1 MRRRLL
7 TPFGGICVFIL
18 VSLLVG
24 GGLAYVTFASLQ
36 VEAAQREATARAD
49 AANKERL
56 ALWQLDSRLFPILG
70 VENHRPYVH
79 YFSLYTPH
87 PVVIDETGEPAA
99 DPGRVPSPLLSG
111 ELPDWMRL
119 HFQLDPVEGWSS
131 PQVMPESLETNLRT
145 HRDGNLT
152 LANSTTERRALLGK
166 LRVQFVATD
175 LHAMLIEQEAAEPTE
190 AFAVPWN
197 LNDAITNSVVV
208 PKLEAPV
215 PIEPQSQNRAQQSIP
230 NSIQQ
235 GVPAPQYR
243 DPYDQMRFAAAKK
256 SIDATRGEV
265 GGNSTNTMK
274 LVPAPTPAPA
284 TAMAPAAKPQ
294 GDTAPMA
301 RQAFGA
307 TAPSGPSVKVIAK
320 EPVVLADADRAKMR
334 GGIENLAR
342 KKLAFPEQPPAVH
355 VGPIRPIWLT
365 AAEGT
370 KYLALVRAARLE
382 KKMVFQGVIL
392 DWVKLQAVLKEEVQ
406 AILPDAKI
414 EPVLDLSQSS
424 ERRMAAIP
432 AQLDPGPTPELPP
445 AGWTPLR
452 IGLVLSWVAAIV
464 ALMAVWFGGW
474 TLIDLSERRIRFVSA
489 VTHELRTPLT
499 SLRLYLDLLA
509 SGMIT
514 DEAKQKEY
522 LHTLQ
527 GEAER
532 LNQLVDNV
540 LDFAKLENRAI
551 LACRQSV
558 PLESL
563 LTMTKETWTDRLLAD
578 GKELHVISTLP
589 PDQAVH
595 TDVRI
600 ASQILGI
607 LIDNARK
614 YSREA
619 SDRRIWVWAKPGD
632 GTRLILEVEDRGP
645 GVAVSERASIFRPF
659 RRGRNSDKTGGGAG
673 LGLALAKQWADALN
687 GRLSYRP
694 ADGGT
699 GAIFRLELPHK

>member
-87 PVVIDETGEPAA
+87 PVVIDESGEPAA

-145 HRDGNLT
+145 HRDANLT
-152 LANSTTERRALLGK
+152 LANSTTERRTLLGK
-166 LRVQFVATD
+166 LRVQFLAPD
-175 LHAMLIEQEAAEPTE
+175 LHATLIEQEAAEPTE
-190 AFAVPWN
+190 AFAVPLN
-197 LNDAITNSVVV
+197 LNDTTSNSVIA
-208 PKLEAPV
+208 PKLEAP
-215 PIEPQSQNRAQQSIP
+215 IEPQPQMNRAQQVSP
-230 NSIQQ
+230 NTSLQ

-243 DPYDQMRFAAAKK
+243 DPYDRLRFEAAKK
-256 SIDATRGEV
+256 NFEATRGEV
-265 GGNSTNTMK
+265 GGNSLNSTAR
-274 LVPAPTPAPA
+274 LVPAPTPGVMAPYAEIQGDSSAKLSVAPA
-284 TAMAPAAKPQ
+284 PSL
-294 GDTAPMA
+294 A
-301 RQAFGA
+301 RQAAGV
-307 TAPSGPSVKVIAK
+307 APPVPPLKPTIAK
-320 EPVVLADADRAKMR
+320 VH
-334 GGIENLAR
+334 ENRR
-342 KKLAFPEQPPAVH
+342 KIAFPEQPPAVH

-365 AAEGT
+365 ATEGT

-392 DWVKLQAVLKEEVQ
+392 DWAKLQAVLKEEVQ

-432 AQLDPGPTPELPP
+432 AQLDPGPAPELPP

-452 IGLVLSWVAAIV
+452 IGLIFGWVAAIV

-551 LACRQSV
+551 LACRQSI

-563 LTMTKETWTDRLLAD
+563 LTMAKETWTDRLLAD
-578 GKELHVISTLP
+578 GMELHVISTLP
-589 PDQAVH
+589 PDQLVH

-632 GTRLILEVEDRGP
+632 NTRLILEVEDRGP

-699 GAIFRLELPHK
+699 GAIFRFELPLRG

>member
-1 MRRRLL
+1 MSRVTAAAAMVLL
-7 TPFGGICVFIL
+7 LPLTAAAQSGAPAPSSQGPMVVERVQSGFLVAPDVKVTRVDGITSELAGAYAGWLTDGTIF
-18 VSLLVG
+18 VG
-24 GGLAYVTFASLQ
+24 GGGYWM
-36 VEAAQREATARAD
+36 
-49 AANKERL
+49 AN
-56 ALWQLDSRLFPILG
+56 
-70 VENHRPYVH
+70 
-79 YFSLYTPH
+79 
-87 PVVIDETGEPAA
+87 
-99 DPGRVPSPLLSG
+99 
-111 ELPDWMRL
+111 
-119 HFQLDPVEGWSS
+119 
-131 PQVMPESLETNLRT
+131 
-145 HRDGNLT
+145 
-152 LANSTTERRALLGK
+152 
-166 LRVQFVATD
+166 
-175 LHAMLIEQEAAEPTE
+175 
-190 AFAVPWN
+190 
-197 LNDAITNSVVV
+197 
-208 PKLEAPV
+208 
-215 PIEPQSQNRAQQSIP
+215 
-230 NSIQQ
+230 
-235 GVPAPQYR
+235 
-243 DPYDQMRFAAAKK
+243 
-256 SIDATRGEV
+256 
-265 GGNSTNTMK
+265 
-274 LVPAPTPAPA
+274 
-284 TAMAPAAKPQ
+284 
-294 GDTAPMA
+294 
-301 RQAFGA
+301 
-307 TAPSGPSVKVIAK
+307 
-320 EPVVLADADRAKMR
+320 
-334 GGIENLAR
+334 
-342 KKLAFPEQPPAVH
+342 
-355 VGPIRPIWLT
+355 
-365 AAEGT
+365 
-370 KYLALVRAARLE
+370 
-382 KKMVFQGVIL
+382 
-392 DWVKLQAVLKEEVQ
+392 
-406 AILPDAKI
+406 
-414 EPVLDLSQSS
+414 QSS
-424 ERRMAAIP
+424 DRRMAAIP
-432 AQLDPGPTPELPP
+432 AQLDPGPAPELPP

-452 IGLVLSWVAAIV
+452 IGLVFGWVAAIV

-551 LACRQSV
+551 LACRQSI

-563 LTMTKETWTDRLLAD
+563 LTMAKETWTDRLLAD
-578 GKELHVISTLP
+578 GMELHVISTLP
-589 PDQAVH
+589 PDQLVH

-632 GTRLILEVEDRGP
+632 NTRLILEVEDRGP

>member
-87 PVVIDETGEPAA
+87 PVVIDETGEPSA

-131 PQVMPESLETNLRT
+131 PQVMSESLETNLLT

-152 LANSTTERRALLGK
+152 LANSTTGRRALLGK
-166 LRVQFVATD
+166 LRVQFLATD

-190 AFAVPWN
+190 AFAVPLN
-197 LNDAITNSVVV
+197 LNDTITNSVVA
-208 PKLEAPV
+208 PKLET
-215 PIEPQSQNRAQQSIP
+215 PIEPQSQLNRAQQVSP
-230 NSIQQ
+230 NTSQQ

-243 DPYDQMRFAAAKK
+243 DPYDQMRFATAKK
-256 SIDATRGEV
+256 NFDATRGEV
-265 GGNSTNTMK
+265 GGNSMNSVAK
-274 LVPAPTPAPA
+274 IVPPPAPA
-284 TAMAPAAKPQ
+284 AGAAMAPSAKMQ
-294 GDTAPMA
+294 GDADAAPGPPMA
-301 RQAFGA
+301 RIA
-307 TAPSGPSVKVIAK
+307 GPLLKPKPAIAK
-320 EPVVLADADRAKMR
+320 LN
-334 GGIENLAR
+334 ENR
-342 KKLAFPEQPPAVH
+342 RKLAFPEQPPAVH

-365 AAEGT
+365 ATEGT
-370 KYLALVRAARLE
+370 KYIALVRAARLE

-392 DWVKLQAVLKEEVQ
+392 DWAKLQAVLKEEVQ

-414 EPVLDLSQSS
+414 EPVLDAAQSS

-432 AQLDPGPTPELPP
+432 AQLDPGPAPELPP

-452 IGLVLSWVAAIV
+452 IGLVFGWVAAIV

-540 LDFAKLENRAI
+540 LDFAQLENRAI
-551 LACRQSV
+551 LACRQSI

-563 LTMTKETWTDRLLAD
+563 LTMAKETWTDRLLAD
-578 GKELHVISTLP
+578 GMELHVISTLP
-589 PDQAVH
+589 PDQPIH

-673 LGLALAKQWADALN
+673 LGLALARQWADALN

-694 ADGGT
+694 ANGGT
-699 GAIFRLELPHK
+699 GAIFRLELPLRG